1 MSGIEDLKLYRTE
14 PFLETFQEFSQG
26 KKDVG
31 WKEPIQGRWFAPDI
45 EYPRKWLGT
54 DTIIKELDTKFPFNF
69 YKPDLKIDIPGD
81 NFVMQGVKSAD
92 DLIADTKL
100 INEWFPVHTRNLGG
114 VNHQMVGEGLDAVS
128 LKNNSIMHPDF
139 QSWKKNFY
147 QTLNDPTHAG
157 LEIGR
162 YSKENQI
169 SGATNQKILD
179 EAIKNYKVPITE
191 WEKEF
196 TYRNNTYGQGF
207 NEITPPLEEVKKSKI
222 NLLESFKQN
231 FRYPEK
237 DFQGY
242 NAQKNIYTPKNR
254 FENISRIPIKARD
267 IYNRFKM
274 GEKVTSGIPWSTI
287 GQRLL
292 NNPVTRFIGG
302 AGNVV
307 LGGQALSDIYA
318 NTNSLANTAKS
329 INKFAGVPTDRQGN
343 VIQSI
348 PTYRNLKKVAQRDVQ
363 NPNEMRGVTSFDTTR
378 YNPHTMN
385 AGGIASI
392 ML

>member
-292 NNPVTRFIGG
+292 NNPVTRFVGG

-318 NTNSLANTAKS
+318 GTNTIGNMAKS
-329 INKFAGVPTDRQGN
+329 INKFAGAKFKNDGTVDHRL
-343 VIQSI
+343 
-348 PTYRNLKKVAQRDVQ
+348 NLKRKLFSPQD
-363 NPNEMRGVTSFDTTR
+363 
-378 YNPHTMN
+378 MN
-385 AGGIASI
+385 IQPAMPPKGAAGFNTGGIASL